1 MILTCHSFSF
11 LALGPVLPVLFV
23 EGGKNRIGNRPR
35 EFKMV
40 GTSVSLASVPNM
52 PLIFNIFF
60 FVLLTIECACML
72 NRFSC
77 VQFFATLWTLAP
89 PPHGILQTRTLE
101 WVAVLPPGDLP
112 DPGIQP
118 ASPALAGRFFTTSAI
133 WEAHC

>member
-60 FVLLTIECACML
+60 F
-72 NRFSC
+72 RF
-77 VQFFATLWTLAP
+77 TYY
-89 PPHGILQTRTLE
+89 
-101 WVAVLPPGDLP
+101 
-112 DPGIQP
+112 
-118 ASPALAGRFFTTSAI
+118 
-133 WEAHC
+133 